1 MCVAH
6 ECVRIG
12 NGCIVDVKGCKT
24 DGPTDNSKQVGFLT
38 EYTSEAKLGEEN
50 RPPPGSG
57 GRGQS
62 KGLGTRER
70 QPDFGAQSVEGAG
83 SRESGCDGLG

>member
-12 NGCIVDVKGCKT
+12 NGCIVDVKGCKK

-38 EYTSEAKLGEEN
+38 EYTQRLSWGKRTGHPQGVVGVA
-50 RPPPGSG
+50 
-57 GRGQS
+57 RG
-62 KGLGTRER
+62 KGLGTRS
-70 QPDFGAQSVEGAG
+70 D
-83 SRESGCDGLG
+83 SRTLELSL

>member
-12 NGCIVDVKGCKT
+12 NGCIVDVKGCKK

-50 RPPPGSG
+50 RPPPGNG
-57 GRGQS
+57 GRGQRS
-62 KGLGTRER
+62 
-70 QPDFGAQSVEGAG
+70 GAG
-83 SRESGCDGLG
+83 DAGSDSRTSELSL